1 MNIRIL
7 FVCVVTIS
15 LTAMPMASHAAGAV
29 EQFRAFVQSTQSAR
43 ADFSQSVTDAKGKT
57 SATSKGVLQ
66 FQRPGKFRW
75 VYEKPAQVIVGDGK
89 NVWLYDQDL
98 NQVTVRKL
106 DAAFSSTPAALLAG
120 RAEVEA
126 AFILVAGGQSEQ
138 LDWVNAEPKQKD
150 AGIEKIRMGFA
161 NNNLQVMELFDAFGN
176 KTRIVLGNFVRNA
189 KIDAREFT
197 FITPKG
203 ADVVGEKAN

>member
-1 MNIRIL
+1 MNIRTL
-7 FVCVVTIS
+7 YLCVVTLGI
-15 LTAMPMASHAAGAV
+15 LAMPISAHSAGAV
-29 EQFRAFVQSTQSAR
+29 EQFRNFVQSTQSAR

-161 NNNLQVMELFDAFGN
+161 NNELQIMELMDAFGN
-176 KTRIVLGNFVRNA
+176 KTRIVLRNFVRNA
-189 KIDAREFT
+189 KIDAKAFT
-197 FITPKG
+197 FIAPKG
-203 ADVVGEKAN
+203 ADVVGDKVN

>member
-1 MNIRIL
+1 MNIRLL
-7 FVCVVTIS
+7 FVYIVIS
-15 LTAMPMASHAAGAV
+15 GMMVMPMAAQSASAI
-29 EQFRAFVQSTQSAR
+29 EQFRSFVQSTQSAR
-43 ADFSQSVTDAKGKT
+43 ADFTQSVTDAKGKT
-57 SATSKGVLQ
+57 SAASKGVLQ

-75 VYEKPAQVIVGDGK
+75 VYEKPAQIIVGDGK

-126 AFILVAGGQSEQ
+126 AFTLVASGQSEQ

-161 NNNLQVMELFDAFGN
+161 NNDLQIMELIDAFGN
-176 KTRIVLGNFVRNA
+176 KTRIVLGKLVRNA
-189 KIDAREFT
+189 KIDAKEFT
-197 FITPKG
+197 FTAPKG